1 MRDDEEERSR
11 RAAED
16 TELAGYYQQVQ
27 DALEGTGAG
36 NSAEGIE
43 DFTAGEVGQGERRSI
58 NKSYQRMHGE
68 DVVTT
73 PKTKK
78 SNRVIKLP
86 KFLCEEMKD
95 CLKMFYDIK
104 PGDRIFQLLSK
115 HVLSTEMERGCKVAG
130 TKYIRASSDIQ

>member
-58 NKSYQRMHGE
+58 REALVTKGRTKGTSRAEDRMRE
-68 DVVTT
+68 EQLPV
-73 PKTKK
+73 PEQQAKR
-78 SNRVIKLP
+78 NR
-86 KFLCEEMKD
+86 
-95 CLKMFYDIK
+95 
-104 PGDRIFQLLSK
+104 R
-115 HVLSTEMERGCKVAG
+115 
-130 TKYIRASSDIQ
+130 RAR